1 MVPSLVPSRIAKS
14 VEQSDRDN
22 CTREVGF
29 FGKGVAVMQGEH
41 HKSIRVNRVRAL
53 AAVLM
58 LWSTTAWGATLT
70 WNANGEAD
78 LGGYHVYHCGQQ
90 PCAKS
95 SGTATLL
102 ATLGKV
108 TSFNIGT
115 PAVTQY
121 YAVTAYDLANN
132 ESSLSNV
139 VTYLPAAASSPP
151 SAATV
156 SLTVLGSP
164 NLNQPWTVQ
173 ATTNASGTV
182 SVQFWING
190 ALTHTGNNSPYCA
203 FGDTSGSCVRVQKP
217 AGYYTVEAR
226 VLSNG
231 IEVAR
236 QVIVANATGVPFPT
250 TTVSLTVLG
259 SPDLNQPWAV
269 QATTNA
275 SGSVSM
281 PVRINS
287 ALDHI
292 EHYSL
297 WCAFGDAG
305 GPCNRFQEPPG
316 YYTIEFR
323 VLSNG
328 IEVARQ
334 AIVVRAT

>member
-1 MVPSLVPSRIAKS
+1 MGNEKSRA
-14 VEQSDRDN
+14 
-22 CTREVGF
+22 
-29 FGKGVAVMQGEH
+29 
-41 HKSIRVNRVRAL
+41 RAQTVTCNL
-53 AAVLM
+53 TLQMCRATAMTVLLM
-58 LWSTTAWGATLT
+58 LWGNPLWGATVT

-78 LGGYHVYHCGQQ
+78 LAGYHVYHCSYL

-132 ESSLSNV
+132 ESSLSNA
-139 VTYLPAAASSPP
+139 VTYLPAGASPP
-151 SAATV
+151 PPAATV

-164 NLNQPWTVQ
+164 NLNQPW
-173 ATTNASGTV
+173 
-182 SVQFWING
+182 
-190 ALTHTGNNSPYCA
+190 
-203 FGDTSGSCVRVQKP
+203 
-217 AGYYTVEAR
+217 
-226 VLSNG
+226 
-231 IEVAR
+231 
-236 QVIVANATGVPFPT
+236 
-250 TTVSLTVLG
+250 
-259 SPDLNQPWAV
+259 AV

-275 SGSVSM
+275 AGTVSM
-281 PVRINS
+281 PVWINS

-305 GPCNRFQEPPG
+305 GPCHRIQNPPG

-334 AIVVRAT
+334 ALVVRAT